1 ELALGWSACAAPV
14 PDTKSL
20 LRFFCETTREFFQA
34 SGSYFWQVVS
44 PDELV
49 GIEADGLMADEFG
62 GTLLSLKTGHSA
74 VALQSIRSTK
84 TVYINNVDA
93 ERYSME
99 REYRARSIMA
109 APLIVCGEVI
119 GATVFLHDS
128 DPEFFS
134 EDLAAKATIL
144 VGQAAVALEMKRNL
158 HFSEQHRRRS
168 EALMSLP
175 LQSSG
180 PTWHWPAY
188 VHYPT
193 MQTAPITTLIKAG
206 SPPYDK
212 FPPLWTMLAYSPA

>member
-49 GIEADGLMADEFG
+49 GIEADGLMADEFR
-62 GTLLSLKTGHSA
+62 GTRLSLKTGPSA
-74 VALQSIRSTK
+74 VALESIRSRK
-84 TVYINNVDA
+84 TVYLNNVDA

-109 APLIVCGEVI
+109 APLIVSGEVI

-134 EDLAAKATIL
+134 ED
-144 VGQAAVALEMKRNL
+144 
-158 HFSEQHRRRS
+158 RS
-168 EALMSLP
+168 EERRVGKGR
-175 LQSSG
+175 SSM
-180 PTWHWPAY
+180 WW
-188 VHYPT
+188 V
-193 MQTAPITTLIKAG
+193 L
-206 SPPYDK
+206 
-212 FPPLWTMLAYSPA
+212 